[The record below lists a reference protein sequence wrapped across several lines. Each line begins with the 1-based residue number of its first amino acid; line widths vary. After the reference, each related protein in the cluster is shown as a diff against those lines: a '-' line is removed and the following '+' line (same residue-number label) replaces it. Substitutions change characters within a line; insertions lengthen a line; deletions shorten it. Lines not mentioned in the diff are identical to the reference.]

1 MYNTEKLK
9 SILGRKVI
17 LNDGKRDL
25 DINIAE
31 LAREIG
37 CPSSEVLTSL
47 KQLQYEGEIKRLIQ
61 VGWSK
66 DDYTLTVLEK
76 SSILNP

>member
-1 MYNTEKLK
+1 MIITEKLK
-9 SILGRKVI
+9 SILGRKVK

-37 CPSSEVLTSL
+37 CSSSDVKTSL
-47 KQLQYEGEIKRLIQ
+47 KQLQYAGEIKRLLQ

-66 DDYTLTVLEK
+66 DEYTLTVLEK
-76 SSILNP
+76 TTI

>member
-9 SILGRKVI
+9 CILGRKVR

-25 DINIAE
+25 EINIAE
-31 LAREIG
+31 MAREIG
-37 CPSSEVLTSL
+37 CSSSEVLISL

-66 DDYTLTVLEK
+66 DEYTLTVLEK
-76 SSILNP
+76 TTI